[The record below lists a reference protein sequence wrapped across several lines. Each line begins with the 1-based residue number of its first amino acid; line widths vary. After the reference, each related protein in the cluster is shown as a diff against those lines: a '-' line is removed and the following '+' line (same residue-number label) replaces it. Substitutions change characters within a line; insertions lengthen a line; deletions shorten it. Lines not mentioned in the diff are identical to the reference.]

1 MCEKNLL
8 DLLICERIKPQQ
20 SQKFLTHKNLKN
32 QALKT
37 EEHISF

>member
-1 MCEKNLL
+1 MLSADMREN
-8 DLLICERIKPQQ
+8 IPQQ